1 MYFNFIYLV
10 LKLRVNNTANLLRN
24 MDLGEKIEAVLYASE
39 NPLSADDIAFA
50 LKEDRVAVATALKK
64 LIKEYNNRK
73 TSLCIVRTGIRYKLQ
88 LKSEFSDLVIPV
100 SKRELD
106 KTEIG
111 ILGFIA
117 ANDNCK
123 RGDILQKFG
132 EKSRE
137 ILQRLESRK
146 LLSAKKY
153 RNTELFSVTKE
164 FFRYFNIDRKSL
176 KKMALSEGKIIEGEG
191 NAAQSRPDI
200 IGPGDQD
207 SSNQSGN

>member
-1 MYFNFIYLV
+1 
-10 LKLRVNNTANLLRN
+10 

-50 LKEDRVAVATALKK
+50 LKEDRVSVASALKK
-64 LIKEYNNRK
+64 LIREYNNRK

-100 SKRELD
+100 SRRELD
-106 KTEIG
+106 KTEIS

-117 ANDNCK
+117 ANDNCI
-123 RGDILQKFG
+123 RGDIIQRFG

-137 ILQRLESRK
+137 TLQRLESRK

-176 KKMALSEGKIIEGEG
+176 KKMASSEDKITEGDG
-191 NAAQSRPDI
+191 NSTPSASGIVSSGD
-200 IGPGDQD
+200 PG
-207 SSNQSGN
+207 NPNESGN